1 MQVFSTVAEFRQ
13 ACTQAKRPLGL
24 VPTMGALHAGHT
36 ALIRRSVD
44 ECKTTAATLFVNPAQ
59 FGPKEDFNSYPRNV
73 QADMGTFEH
82 EGVNLLFTP
91 STDEVYPPDFDTW
104 VHAGKLSERLEGEF
118 RPGHFRGVAT
128 VVCKLLSIARP
139 DKAYFG
145 QKDVQQTLVIKR
157 INTDLNLGADIV
169 VVPTVREPDGLA
181 LSSRNVKLNPDERRV
196 ATVLYNALSLAKE
209 AVANGAT
216 DAGAIRAAMEE
227 LLRKEP
233 LAQMDYATITD
244 ASTLEQ
250 LDAISRPALA
260 LIAAR
265 IGKTRLIDNMPLYP

>member
-13 ACTQAKRPLGL
+13 ACAQARRPLGL

-59 FGPKEDFNSYPRNV
+59 FGPKEDFNSYPRDV
-73 QADMGTFEH
+73 QADMDTFKRED
-82 EGVNLLFTP
+82 VDILFTP

-104 VHAGKLSERLEGEF
+104 VHVGKLSERLEGEF
-118 RPGHFRGVAT
+118 RPGHFRGVST

-139 DKAYFG
+139 DRAYFG
-145 QKDVQQTLVIKR
+145 QKDVQQTLVIKQM
-157 INTDLNLGADIV
+157 NTDLNLGADIV

-196 ATVLYNALSLAKE
+196 ATVLYKALSLAKE

-216 DAGAIRAAMEE
+216 DARSIRAAMQE
-227 LLRKEP
+227 LLSKEP
-233 LAQMDYATITD
+233 LAQMDYAAITD

-250 LDAISRPALA
+250 LDVISRPSLA